1 MWYFGEGSVCAPCMR
16 WGEEFADDLMQIS
29 NSDSKM
35 PLSPGAARFTGRCVW
50 KMGCVRR
57 VRAHVLLCAL
67 RLLKYVL

>member
-1 MWYFGEGSVCAPCMR
+1 MCAPCMR

-35 PLSPGAARFTGRCVW
+35 PLSPGAARFTGRWGVW

-57 VRAHVLLCAL
+57 VRTHVLLCAL